1 MILLNGRHI
10 KYIIMTVVMSTK
22 ISLAI
27 IAVVAAVGLVTAGSF
42 AATAFAVKNKPN
54 DQVTGTSG
62 SSSDGSTTGLLGT
75 SSVPADYNMP
85 HKTSKSNN
93 DFVAN
98 SDQGANPSNTVGSGK
113 KILASSDQGS
123 DSGKTVGSGK
133 KILASSD
140 QGSDSGKTVG
150 SGKKILASSDQG
162 SDSGKTGSSNKELAQ
177 LQSCISKAAKGPDGL
192 SRSLV
197 DTCYDQT
204 FYGDFNSQAPS
215 KGSSLTNEASNTGQ
229 QFNPRY

>member
-1 MILLNGRHI
+1 MRCKITLCLVMLLLNGRHI

-75 SSVPADYNMP
+75 SSLPADYNMP
-85 HKTSKSNN
+85 HKASKSNN
-93 DFVAN
+93 DFVAK

-113 KILASSDQGS
+113 KILANTDQGS
-123 DSGKTVGSGK
+123 N
-133 KILASSD
+133 SD
-140 QGSDSGKTVG
+140 
-150 SGKKILASSDQG
+150 
-162 SDSGKTGSSNKELAQ
+162 KTGSSNKHLAK

>member
-1 MILLNGRHI
+1 MLLLNGRHI
-10 KYIIMTVVMSTK
+10 KYIIMTVVMNTK

-42 AATAFAVKNKPN
+42 AATAFAVKKKPN

-75 SSVPADYNMP
+75 SSLPADYNMP
-85 HKTSKSNN
+85 HKASKSNN
-93 DFVAN
+93 DFVAK
-98 SDQGANPSNTVGSGK
+98 SDQGANPSNTVVSGK
-113 KILASSDQGS
+113 KILANTDQGS
-123 DSGKTVGSGK
+123 N
-133 KILASSD
+133 SD
-140 QGSDSGKTVG
+140 
-150 SGKKILASSDQG
+150 
-162 SDSGKTGSSNKELAQ
+162 KTGSSNKQLAK

>member
-1 MILLNGRHI
+1 MRCKITLCLVMLLLNGRHI

-42 AATAFAVKNKPN
+42 AATAFAVKKKPN

-75 SSVPADYNMP
+75 SSLPADYNMP
-85 HKTSKSNN
+85 HKASKSNN
-93 DFVAN
+93 DFVAK
-98 SDQGANPSNTVGSGK
+98 SDQGANPSNTVGSSK
-113 KILASSDQGS
+113 KILANTDQGS
-123 DSGKTVGSGK
+123 N
-133 KILASSD
+133 SD
-140 QGSDSGKTVG
+140 
-150 SGKKILASSDQG
+150 
-162 SDSGKTGSSNKELAQ
+162 KTGSSNKQLAK

>member
-1 MILLNGRHI
+1 MLLLNGRHI
-10 KYIIMTVVMSTK
+10 KYIIMTVVMNTK

-42 AATAFAVKNKPN
+42 AATAFAVKKKPN

-75 SSVPADYNMP
+75 SSLPADYNMP
-85 HKTSKSNN
+85 HKASKSNN
-93 DFVAN
+93 DFVAK

-113 KILASSDQGS
+113 KILANTDQGANPS
-123 DSGKTVGSGK
+123 NTVVSGK
-133 KILASSD
+133 KILANTD
-140 QGSDSGKTVG
+140 QGSN
-150 SGKKILASSDQG
+150 SD
-162 SDSGKTGSSNKELAQ
+162 KTGSSNKHLAK

>member
-1 MILLNGRHI
+1 MRCKITLCLVMLLLNGRHI

-42 AATAFAVKNKPN
+42 AATAFAVKKKPN

-75 SSVPADYNMP
+75 SSLPADYNMP
-85 HKTSKSNN
+85 HKASKSNN
-93 DFVAN
+93 DFVAK

-113 KILASSDQGS
+113 KILANTDQGS
-123 DSGKTVGSGK
+123 N
-133 KILASSD
+133 SD
-140 QGSDSGKTVG
+140 
-150 SGKKILASSDQG
+150 
-162 SDSGKTGSSNKELAQ
+162 KTGSSNKQLAK
-177 LQSCISKAAKGPDGL
+177 LQSCISKAAKGSDGL

>member
-1 MILLNGRHI
+1 MRCKITLCLVMLLLNGRHI

-42 AATAFAVKNKPN
+42 AATAFAVKKKPN

-75 SSVPADYNMP
+75 SSLPADYNMP
-85 HKTSKSNN
+85 HKASKSNN
-93 DFVAN
+93 DFVAK

-113 KILASSDQGS
+113 KILANSDQGS
-123 DSGKTVGSGK
+123 NSGKT
-133 KILASSD
+133 A
-140 QGSDSGKTVG
+140 
-150 SGKKILASSDQG
+150 
-162 SDSGKTGSSNKELAQ
+162 SSNKDLAK

>member
-1 MILLNGRHI
+1 MQCKITLCLVMILLNGRHI

-123 DSGKTVGSGK
+123 N
-133 KILASSD
+133 
-140 QGSDSGKTVG
+140 
-150 SGKKILASSDQG
+150 
-162 SDSGKTGSSNKELAQ
+162 SGKTGSSNKELAQ

>member
-1 MILLNGRHI
+1 MLLLNGRHI

-42 AATAFAVKNKPN
+42 AATAFAVKKKPD

-75 SSVPADYNMP
+75 SSLPADYNMP

-113 KILASSDQGS
+113 KILANSDQGANPS
-123 DSGKTVGSGK
+123 NTVGSGK
-133 KILASSD
+133 KILANSD
-140 QGSDSGKTVG
+140 QGSNSGKT
-150 SGKKILASSDQG
+150 A
-162 SDSGKTGSSNKELAQ
+162 SSNKDLAK

>member
-93 DFVAN
+93 DFVAS

-140 QGSDSGKTVG
+140 QGSN
-150 SGKKILASSDQG
+150 
-162 SDSGKTGSSNKELAQ
+162 SGKTGSSNKELAQ

>member
-1 MILLNGRHI
+1 MLLLNGRHI

-42 AATAFAVKNKPN
+42 AATAFAVKKKPN

-75 SSVPADYNMP
+75 SSLPADYNMP
-85 HKTSKSNN
+85 HKASKSNN
-93 DFVAN
+93 DFVAK
-98 SDQGANPSNTVGSGK
+98 SDQGANPSNTVVSGK
-113 KILASSDQGS
+113 KILANTDQGS
-123 DSGKTVGSGK
+123 N
-133 KILASSD
+133 SD
-140 QGSDSGKTVG
+140 
-150 SGKKILASSDQG
+150 
-162 SDSGKTGSSNKELAQ
+162 KTGSSNKQLAK

>member
-1 MILLNGRHI
+1 MLLLNGRHI

-75 SSVPADYNMP
+75 SSLPADYNMP
-85 HKTSKSNN
+85 HKASKSNN
-93 DFVAN
+93 DFVAK

-113 KILASSDQGS
+113 KILANSDQGS
-123 DSGKTVGSGK
+123 NSGKT
-133 KILASSD
+133 A
-140 QGSDSGKTVG
+140 
-150 SGKKILASSDQG
+150 
-162 SDSGKTGSSNKELAQ
+162 SSNKDLAK

>member
-1 MILLNGRHI
+1 MLLLNGRHI

-42 AATAFAVKNKPN
+42 AATAFAVKKKPN

-75 SSVPADYNMP
+75 SSLPADYNMP
-85 HKTSKSNN
+85 HKASKSNN
-93 DFVAN
+93 DFVAK

-113 KILASSDQGS
+113 KILANTDQGS
-123 DSGKTVGSGK
+123 N
-133 KILASSD
+133 SD
-140 QGSDSGKTVG
+140 
-150 SGKKILASSDQG
+150 
-162 SDSGKTGSSNKELAQ
+162 KTGSSNKQLAK

>member
-1 MILLNGRHI
+1 MLLLNGRHI

-42 AATAFAVKNKPN
+42 AATAFAVKKKPN

-75 SSVPADYNMP
+75 SSLPADYNMP
-85 HKTSKSNN
+85 HKASKSNN
-93 DFVAN
+93 DFVAK

-113 KILASSDQGS
+113 KILANSDQGS
-123 DSGKTVGSGK
+123 NSGKT
-133 KILASSD
+133 A
-140 QGSDSGKTVG
+140 
-150 SGKKILASSDQG
+150 
-162 SDSGKTGSSNKELAQ
+162 SSNKDLAK

>member
-1 MILLNGRHI
+1 MRCKITLCLVMILLNGRHI
-10 KYIIMTVVMSTK
+10 KYIIMSVVMSTK

-42 AATAFAVKNKPN
+42 AATAFAVKKKPD

-123 DSGKTVGSGK
+123 DSGKTLGSGK

-140 QGSDSGKTVG
+140 QGSN
-150 SGKKILASSDQG
+150 
-162 SDSGKTGSSNKELAQ
+162 SGKTGSSNKELAQ

>member
-1 MILLNGRHI
+1 MLLLNGRHI

-42 AATAFAVKNKPN
+42 AATAFAVKKKPN

-75 SSVPADYNMP
+75 SSLPADYNMP
-85 HKTSKSNN
+85 HKASKSNN
-93 DFVAN
+93 DFVAK

-113 KILASSDQGS
+113 KILANTDQGS
-123 DSGKTVGSGK
+123 N
-133 KILASSD
+133 SD
-140 QGSDSGKTVG
+140 
-150 SGKKILASSDQG
+150 
-162 SDSGKTGSSNKELAQ
+162 KTGSSNKHLAK

>member
-1 MILLNGRHI
+1 
-10 KYIIMTVVMSTK
+10 MTVVMSTK

-62 SSSDGSTTGLLGT
+62 SSSDGSTTGLPGT

-140 QGSDSGKTVG
+140 QGSN
-150 SGKKILASSDQG
+150 
-162 SDSGKTGSSNKELAQ
+162 SGKTGSSNKELAQ

>member
-1 MILLNGRHI
+1 MLLLNGRHI

-42 AATAFAVKNKPN
+42 AATAFAVKKKPN

-62 SSSDGSTTGLLGT
+62 SSSDSSTTGLLGT
-75 SSVPADYNMP
+75 SSLPADYNMP
-85 HKTSKSNN
+85 HKASKSNN
-93 DFVAN
+93 DFVAK

-113 KILASSDQGS
+113 KILANSDQGS
-123 DSGKTVGSGK
+123 NAGKT
-133 KILASSD
+133 A
-140 QGSDSGKTVG
+140 
-150 SGKKILASSDQG
+150 
-162 SDSGKTGSSNKELAQ
+162 SSNKDLAK

>member
-1 MILLNGRHI
+1 MLLLNGRHI

-75 SSVPADYNMP
+75 SSLPADYNMP
-85 HKTSKSNN
+85 HKASKSNN
-93 DFVAN
+93 DFVAK

-113 KILASSDQGS
+113 KILANTDQGS
-123 DSGKTVGSGK
+123 N
-133 KILASSD
+133 SD
-140 QGSDSGKTVG
+140 
-150 SGKKILASSDQG
+150 
-162 SDSGKTGSSNKELAQ
+162 KTGSSNKQLAK

>member
-1 MILLNGRHI
+1 MQCKITLCLVMILLNGRHI

-75 SSVPADYNMP
+75 SSLPADYNMP
-85 HKTSKSNN
+85 HKASKSNN

-98 SDQGANPSNTVGSGK
+98 TDQGADPSNTVGSGK
-113 KILASSDQGS
+113 KILANTDQGS
-123 DSGKTVGSGK
+123 N
-133 KILASSD
+133 SD
-140 QGSDSGKTVG
+140 
-150 SGKKILASSDQG
+150 
-162 SDSGKTGSSNKELAQ
+162 KTGSSNKQLAK

>member
-1 MILLNGRHI
+1 MLLLNGRHI

-42 AATAFAVKNKPN
+42 AATAFAVKKKPN

-75 SSVPADYNMP
+75 SSLPADYNMP
-85 HKTSKSNN
+85 HKASKSNN
-93 DFVAN
+93 DFVAK
-98 SDQGANPSNTVGSGK
+98 SDQGANPSNTVGSSK
-113 KILASSDQGS
+113 KILANTDQGS
-123 DSGKTVGSGK
+123 N
-133 KILASSD
+133 SD
-140 QGSDSGKTVG
+140 
-150 SGKKILASSDQG
+150 
-162 SDSGKTGSSNKELAQ
+162 KTGSSNKQLAK

>member
-1 MILLNGRHI
+1 MRCKITLCLVMLLLNGRHI

-42 AATAFAVKNKPN
+42 AATAFAVKKKPN

-75 SSVPADYNMP
+75 SSLPADYNMP

-98 SDQGANPSNTVGSGK
+98 SDQGANPSNTVVSGK
-113 KILASSDQGS
+113 KILAN
-123 DSGKTVGSGK
+123 T
-133 KILASSD
+133 
-140 QGSDSGKTVG
+140 
-150 SGKKILASSDQG
+150 DQG
-162 SDSGKTGSSNKELAQ
+162 SDSGKTGSSNKELAK

-215 KGSSLTNEASNTGQ
+215 KGSSLTNEASNAGQ

>member
-1 MILLNGRHI
+1 MLLLNGRHI

-42 AATAFAVKNKPN
+42 AATAFAVKKKPN

-75 SSVPADYNMP
+75 SSLPADYNMP

-98 SDQGANPSNTVGSGK
+98 SDQGANPSNTVVSGK
-113 KILASSDQGS
+113 KILAN
-123 DSGKTVGSGK
+123 T
-133 KILASSD
+133 
-140 QGSDSGKTVG
+140 
-150 SGKKILASSDQG
+150 DQG
-162 SDSGKTGSSNKELAQ
+162 SDSGKTGSSNKELAK

>member
-1 MILLNGRHI
+1 MLLLNGRHI

-75 SSVPADYNMP
+75 SSLPADYNMP
-85 HKTSKSNN
+85 HKASKSNN
-93 DFVAN
+93 DFVAK
-98 SDQGANPSNTVGSGK
+98 SDQGANPSNTVVSGK
-113 KILASSDQGS
+113 KILANTDQGS
-123 DSGKTVGSGK
+123 N
-133 KILASSD
+133 SD
-140 QGSDSGKTVG
+140 
-150 SGKKILASSDQG
+150 
-162 SDSGKTGSSNKELAQ
+162 KTGSSNKQLAK

>member
-1 MILLNGRHI
+1 
-10 KYIIMTVVMSTK
+10 MTVVMSTK

-42 AATAFAVKNKPN
+42 AATAFAVKKKPN

-75 SSVPADYNMP
+75 SSLPADYNMP
-85 HKTSKSNN
+85 HKASKSNN
-93 DFVAN
+93 DFVAK

-113 KILASSDQGS
+113 KILANSDQGS
-123 DSGKTVGSGK
+123 NSGKT
-133 KILASSD
+133 A
-140 QGSDSGKTVG
+140 
-150 SGKKILASSDQG
+150 
-162 SDSGKTGSSNKELAQ
+162 SSNKDLAK

>member
-1 MILLNGRHI
+1 MRCKITLCLVMLLLNGRHI

-75 SSVPADYNMP
+75 SSLPADYNMP
-85 HKTSKSNN
+85 HKASKSNN
-93 DFVAN
+93 DFVAK

-113 KILASSDQGS
+113 KILANTDQGS
-123 DSGKTVGSGK
+123 NS
-133 KILASSD
+133 
-140 QGSDSGKTVG
+140 
-150 SGKKILASSDQG
+150 
-162 SDSGKTGSSNKELAQ
+162 GSSNKQLAK

>member
-1 MILLNGRHI
+1 MRCKITLCLVMLLLNGRHI

-42 AATAFAVKNKPN
+42 AATAFAVKKKPN

-75 SSVPADYNMP
+75 SSLPADYNMP
-85 HKTSKSNN
+85 HKASKSNN
-93 DFVAN
+93 DFVAK
-98 SDQGANPSNTVGSGK
+98 SDQGANPSNIVGSGK
-113 KILASSDQGS
+113 KILANTDQGS
-123 DSGKTVGSGK
+123 NS
-133 KILASSD
+133 
-140 QGSDSGKTVG
+140 
-150 SGKKILASSDQG
+150 
-162 SDSGKTGSSNKELAQ
+162 GSSNKQLAK

-204 FYGDFNSQAPS
+204 FYGDFNSKAPS

>member
-1 MILLNGRHI
+1 MLLLNGRHI

-42 AATAFAVKNKPN
+42 AATAFAVKKKPN

-75 SSVPADYNMP
+75 SSLPADYNMP

-98 SDQGANPSNTVGSGK
+98 SDQGANPSNTVVSGK
-113 KILASSDQGS
+113 KILAN
-123 DSGKTVGSGK
+123 T
-133 KILASSD
+133 
-140 QGSDSGKTVG
+140 
-150 SGKKILASSDQG
+150 DQG
-162 SDSGKTGSSNKELAQ
+162 SDSGKTGSSNKELAK

-197 DTCYDQT
+197 DTCYDQA

-215 KGSSLTNEASNTGQ
+215 KGSSLTNEASNIGQ

>member
-1 MILLNGRHI
+1 MQCKITLCLVMLLLNGRHI

-42 AATAFAVKNKPN
+42 AATAFAVKKKPN

-75 SSVPADYNMP
+75 SSLPADYNMP
-85 HKTSKSNN
+85 HKASKSNN
-93 DFVAN
+93 DFVAK

-113 KILASSDQGS
+113 KILANSDQGS
-123 DSGKTVGSGK
+123 NSGKT
-133 KILASSD
+133 A
-140 QGSDSGKTVG
+140 
-150 SGKKILASSDQG
+150 
-162 SDSGKTGSSNKELAQ
+162 SSNKDLAK